1 MKTKTKSVPAVQIF
15 EKTIKFKYV
24 TNFKVNSQ
32 EEWLIEW
39 VYNMS
44 LLLMWLHGFST
55 IRWLLRPADL
65 MFYKKTLQE
74 F

>member
-1 MKTKTKSVPAVQIF
+1 MKTKTKGVPVQIF

-24 TNFKVNSQ
+24 AYFKVISQ
-32 EEWLIEW
+32 EQGLIEW

-44 LLLMWLHGFST
+44 LLVMWLHGFDR
-55 IRWLLRPADL
+55 IRSQIRPADL
-65 MFYKKTLQE
+65 MF